1 MTHLGR
7 RLVLASNRLP
17 IVLDRERDGWR
28 LSPAS
33 GGLVTALA
41 PVLEHESG
49 LWIGWSGTD
58 DNEGVEETLAAANVH
73 SLYSLIPILLTTEE
87 KNNFYF
93 GFSNEILWPLFHDL
107 QSRCNF
113 DAAYWE
119 SYQRVNRKYAEAIA
133 RHARS
138 DDFIW
143 MHDYHLLMVATH
155 LRRLGIRE
163 TTAFFLHIPFPSP
176 DIYVKLP
183 WRAQVMEGLL
193 EYDTVGLQTAR
204 DVRNF
209 AQCVRSFVR
218 GAKVSGRGGLLMVE
232 EASGRKTNVGAFPIG
247 IDFDGFARQ
256 ASAPEVAARA
266 AQIRSDLAG
275 RQVILGLDRL
285 DYTKGI
291 PERLKAFRSALARFP
306 ELHRQVTLVQVV
318 VPSRE
323 DIPKYKDLKLEIEQ
337 LVSEINGQYTLSG
350 WVPVHFLYRSLDK
363 PELLAY
369 YRAAHIAL
377 ITPLKDGMNLVA
389 KEYCACSVDDDGV
402 LILSEFA
409 GAASQLNRG
418 AILVNPNDSEGVAEA
433 VHQAFTMTP
442 RERRARMRRLRAAV
456 KSGDIMHWA
465 DRFFRSTGNPV
476 ARGRSSGE
484 GAAD

>member
-7 RLVLASNRLP
+7 RLVLVSNRLP
-17 IVLDRERDGWR
+17 IVLEREMGGCR

-49 LWIGWSGTD
+49 LWIGWTGTD
-58 DNEGVEETLAAANVH
+58 DNEGVGEALKAANI
-73 SLYSLIPILLTTEE
+73 SSPYSLIPITLTTEE

-113 DAAYWE
+113 DAAYWA
-119 SYQRVNRKYAEAIA
+119 SYQRVNRKYAEAVA
-133 RHARS
+133 QHARS

-143 MHDYHLLMVATH
+143 VHDYHLLMVGKH
-155 LRRLGIRE
+155 LRELGIRE

-193 EYDTVGLQTAR
+193 EFDTVGLQTMR

-218 GAKVSGRGGLLMVE
+218 GAKVHGHGDLLLVE
-232 EASGRKTNVGAFPIG
+232 EASGRKTRVGAFPIG
-247 IDFDGFARQ
+247 IDFDDFAQQ
-256 ASAPEVAARA
+256 ASAPEIAARA
-266 AQIRSDLAG
+266 DQIRSDLAG

-291 PERLKAFRSALARFP
+291 PERLKAFRGTLARFP

-350 WVPVHFLYRSLDK
+350 WVPVHFLYRNLDK
-363 PELLAY
+363 AELLAY

-409 GAASQLNRG
+409 GAASQLRQG

-433 VHQAFTMTP
+433 ILQAFIMP
-442 RERRARMRRLRAAV
+442 ARERRSRMRRLRAAV
-456 KSGDIMHWA
+456 KKGDIMRWA
-465 DRFFRSTGNPV
+465 DRFFRS
-476 ARGRSSGE
+476 ARHE
-484 GAAD
+484 VPADASAERAVY